1 MKKNISINIS
11 GIIFHIEEDG
21 YERLKEY
28 LESINKYFSTFDG
41 STEIIA
47 DIESRI
53 AEIFLAKLNEDRQVI
68 TLEDVTGLIATM
80 GGIQDFQA
88 VEEEI
93 ASPTSDE
100 TNAKEED
107 EKEEF
112 REEASDTIGH
122 DPKKKLYRD
131 KNRQIIGGVASG
143 IAHYFSIDPLW
154 IRLIF
159 IVFLFDVFLTFS
171 LSALALIAYIILWIV
186 VPESTTL
193 KEDKKL
199 KKIYRNPQG
208 RVIGGVASGV
218 ATYFNID
225 VALVRVLFVLATL
238 LGGSGLIA
246 YIVLWIILPEAKSIT
261 DKVQMKGE
269 PVTLENIESNIKS
282 SEEAKAN
289 PKEESTIVKILL
301 FPFRL
306 IAIILTGLS
315 KALGPILNFIIQFIR
330 VILGIALTIIGVA
343 ILFSVLITGSVFLG
357 IMAGSGVIHL
367 GNFPVELINQ
377 IVSPLGF
384 IAGMIVVGIPA
395 LAIMFLGISVAAK
408 TRIPNATVGW
418 AMFGIWLVGIIGLS
432 FTLPNILR
440 EFRTEGEYSQT
451 TFYNVGESQLVLDIN
466 ENGYD
471 EYPDIRIKL
480 RGYDGTE
487 IKVVQEYSARGASK
501 LEANK
506 NAEEIR
512 YTISQEDSVLVFD
525 SNIDFGSAPYFRNQD
540 LFMTMY
546 IPYGK
551 TFIMQNDFDNLI
563 YYSFGYQGYRSSQII
578 GNTWMFNPTGLEC
591 LTCSDYT
598 SSREKRREEYE
609 SLYEENVRVSSK
621 DKVFDLVD
629 FDGLK
634 ISGPYKVN
642 IVRGD
647 NYRVVLSGL
656 DQYLE
661 KTEVSQDS
669 SNISIRYDS
678 DDNLDVHRYNRK
690 VTVKIMCPN
699 LSDIHL
705 LGSVSGNISGFE
717 EEAMYV
723 KLDGASE
730 IDLDADVYSLDVKL
744 SGAAELNITGT
755 GKELNADI
763 STASFLNT
771 YSYLSE
777 NVTLKASG
785 ASKARIYASEELKI
799 EASLISEVKYRGGA
813 KVSTVKSSAFSKVKE
828 D

>member
-53 AEIFLAKLNEDRQVI
+53 AEIFLSKLNEDRQVI
-68 TLEDVTGLIATM
+68 TLEDVTSLIATM

-93 ASPTSDE
+93 ASTTTDEGDEPEEEYEEEGKGTSTQE
-100 TNAKEED
+100 
-107 EKEEF
+107 
-112 REEASDTIGH
+112 
-122 DPKKKLYRD
+122 PKKKLYRD
-131 KNRQIIGGVASG
+131 KNRQLIGGVASG

-159 IVFLFDVFLTFS
+159 ILFLFDVFLTFS
-171 LSALALIAYIILWIV
+171 LSALALIVYIILWIV

-218 ATYFNID
+218 AAYFGID

-238 LGGSGLIA
+238 LGGSGLIT
-246 YIVLWIILPEAKSIT
+246 YIVLWIILPEARSIT

-315 KALGPILNFIIQFIR
+315 KALGPILNFIIQSVR
-330 VILGIALTIIGVA
+330 VILGIILVIIGVA

-357 IMAGSGVIHL
+357 IMAGSSVVHL
-367 GNFPVELINQ
+367 GIFPVELINQ
-377 IVSPLGF
+377 VISPLGF
-384 IAGMIVVGIPA
+384 IAAMIVVGIPA

-418 AMFGIWLVGIIGLS
+418 AMFGIWLVGIIGIS

-451 TFYNVGESQLVLDIN
+451 TYYNVDESQLVLDIN

-471 EYPDIRIKL
+471 EYPDVRIKL
-480 RGYDGTE
+480 RGYDGNE

-506 NAEEIR
+506 NAKEIR
-512 YTISQEDSVLVFD
+512 YTIAQVDSILIFD

-551 TFIMQNDFDNLI
+551 TFIMKNDFDNLI

-598 SSREKRREEYE
+598 SSREKRREDYE

-629 FDGLK
+629 FNQLK

-661 KTEVSQDS
+661 KTDVAQDGN
-669 SNISIRYDS
+669 NISINYDS
-678 DDNLDVHRYNRK
+678 DENLDIHRYNRK
-690 VTVKIMCPN
+690 VLVKIMCPN
-699 LSDIHL
+699 LNDVRL
-705 LGSVSGNISGFE
+705 LGSISGDVSGFE
-717 EEAMYV
+717 EDEMYI

-755 GKELNADI
+755 GKELNAEI

-771 YSYLSE
+771 YNFLSE
-777 NVTLKASG
+777 NVKLKASG
-785 ASKARIYASEELKI
+785 AAKARIYASEELKI

-813 KVSTVKSSAFSKVKE
+813 RVSTVKSSAFSKVKE